1 MREDSEFTPFLRGR
15 GTGQDL
21 SYGSA
26 DAGQQAP
33 APREGQQLFS
43 REQEQLALLPRA
55 RSRPLLLAVTA
66 AVAAAAL
73 VVVGGVIASSGHNP
87 QGGSASL
94 AAATSREISGG
105 SAGHAGGQ
113 ADGEARAGERR
124 GAGSDERHGSEGSG
138 GGWRSHADRSSG
150 IISPIVCLCRFSYVR
165 VCMDTHIWMSVHFS
179 YAL

>member
-26 DAGQQAP
+26 GAGQQA
-33 APREGQQLFS
+33 APHEGQLGGLDRQLLS

-55 RSRPLLLAVTA
+55 RSRPLLLAATA

-73 VVVGGVIASSGHNP
+73 VVVGGVIASNP

-94 AAATSREISGG
+94 AAATPREISGG
-105 SAGHAGGQ
+105 SAGRAGGQ
-113 ADGEARAGERR
+113 ADGEVIAAGGR

-138 GGWRSHADRSSG
+138 GGWRSYADRSSG
-150 IISPIVCLCRFSYVR
+150 IIYPIVCLCRLS
-165 VCMDTHIWMSVHFS
+165 
-179 YAL
+179 